1 MTNRELDELICEKVM
16 GLKVIRNE
24 TEVPLGWYREV
35 GRDFLGEPR
44 PILDVHTWNA
54 TFEKHRGI
62 GFRCT
67 PGYSTD
73 LNEAFRVIEKMR
85 ERRVDLQMKG
95 VLSIV
100 DELTESRAQWHF
112 YVFSNNLNPGSI
124 TFPIVTHLDESPARA
139 ICLCALK
146 VVQEM
151 ERSNL

>member
-85 ERRVDLQMKG
+85 ERGIITDVFT
-95 VLSIV
+95 S
-100 DELTESRAQWHF
+100 DEFFNVEMRPISEPETYA
-112 YVFSNNLNPGSI
+112 VF
-124 TFPIVTHLDESPARA
+124 DKSPARA

-146 VVQEM
+146 VIEGTGK
-151 ERSNL
+151 

>member
-73 LNEAFRVIEKMR
+73 LNEAFRVIEKIR
-85 ERRVDLQMKG
+85 T
-95 VLSIV
+95 S
-100 DELTESRAQWHF
+100 
-112 YVFSNNLNPGSI
+112 
-124 TFPIVTHLDESPARA
+124 THLNAFSLYSPCDDSKDWFAGFEKKWPTRHTDSRFNLTNGETAARA

-146 VVQEM
+146 AIE
-151 ERSNL
+151 ETEK